1 MNSDQKDPAP
11 PVQTPHSP
19 FDFRALLR
27 LGVTFLIG
35 ALGGWLF
42 HILSIP
48 LPWMLGAMVATTI
61 TALSGKSL
69 ERPIRMRLVMLAV
82 LGVTL
87 GSSFTPDVL
96 ARSAGWITSI
106 STMTGFIVIAAAISF
121 AMIRRMGGLDK
132 TTAYFSSVPAGV
144 NDMVVVGAS
153 FGGDERTI
161 ALIHGVRILL
171 TVLIIPLS
179 FRLTMEMA
187 PTNGE
192 AEILIG
198 ALTVLDSGLLLV
210 SGIAGYLL
218 ARLLRFP
225 APAIIGPMI
234 ISAVFH
240 LTDATSAEP
249 PVLLVNCAQV
259 VVGSAIG
266 CRFVGVSVRRVGGT
280 LMLASAN
287 TIFLIAASALIA
299 WAFAMAFDAPF
310 AALWLALAPGGLAEM
325 LLVGTALGIDP
336 AFVAAHH
343 LFRVAAVILGAPLIY
358 KFLIA
363 R

>member
-1 MNSDQKDPAP
+1 MDRDQKDPDSNT
-11 PVQTPHSP
+11 QTTRP
-19 FDFRALLR
+19 FFSFHTLFR
-27 LGVTFLIG
+27 LGFTFLIG
-35 ALGGWLF
+35 TVGGWIF

-61 TALSGKSL
+61 AALSGKSL

-96 ARSAGWITSI
+96 ARSAGWISSI
-106 STMTGFIVIAAAISF
+106 ATMTGFIVIAAAISF
-121 AMIRRMGGLDK
+121 TMIRNKTGLDK
-132 TTAYFSSVPAGV
+132 PTAYFSSVPAGV

-153 FGGDERTI
+153 MGGDERTI

-171 TVLIIPLS
+171 TVLIIPLF
-179 FRLTMEMA
+179 FRFTMGATPVSVEVE
-187 PTNGE
+187 N
-192 AEILIG
+192 LIG
-198 ALTVLDSGLLLV
+198 NISMLDAGLLLL
-210 SGIAGYLL
+210 SGAAGYLL
-218 ARLLRFP
+218 ARTLHFP
-225 APAIIGPMI
+225 APAVIGPMI
-234 ISAVFH
+234 VSAIFH
-240 LTDATSAEP
+240 LSDVTTAEP
-249 PVLLVNCAQV
+249 PLLLVNCAQV

-266 CRFVGVSVRRVGGT
+266 CRFVGVSVRKVSNT
-280 LMLASAN
+280 LALASAN
-287 TIFLIAASALIA
+287 TIFLIAASALVA
-299 WAFAMAFDAPF
+299 WAFATAFEAPF

-343 LFRVAAVILGAPLIY
+343 LFRVATVIMGAPLIY